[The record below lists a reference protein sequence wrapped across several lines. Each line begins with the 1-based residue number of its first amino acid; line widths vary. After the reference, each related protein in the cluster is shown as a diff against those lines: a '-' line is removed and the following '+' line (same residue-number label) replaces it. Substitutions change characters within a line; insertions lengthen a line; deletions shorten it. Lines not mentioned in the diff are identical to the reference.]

1 MKKINEQKKK
11 EIYGGIGPMMLWVG
25 IMGGVMIAQ
34 TIVSTIT
41 SITDNFQQHNDVNK
55 ANNTSYKKNSMYMR
69 VSPFPARSAVS
80 MWM

>member
-1 MKKINEQKKK
+1 MQKINEQQKKN
-11 EIYGGIGPMMLWVG
+11 IYGGIGPMMLWVG

-34 TIVSTIT
+34 TIISTIT
-41 SITDNFQQHNDVNK
+41 SVCDNFQSHD
-55 ANNTSYKKNSMYMR
+55 ANNKSNASTSKRNSMYMR